1 MANCEQDGHIYG
13 HSGACV
19 FCGSAN
25 PTREAAIDNA
35 RRYVKLPTVDADS
48 KRIIMGLLE
57 RIDGCRCDCVN
68 CVTGNHEGCYY
79 RPSVCPVIFAQR
91 DMQRCEGRYPVPAT
105 SPPRNEPFD
114 VTYRCSLPKGHDG
127 PHRSEP

>member
-1 MANCEQDGHIYG
+1 MACD
-13 HSGACV
+13 
-19 FCGSAN
+19 CGSPN
-25 PTREAAIDNA
+25 CPERHGISLRPRTHDSEAIENA
-35 RRYVKLPTVDADS
+35 RRYVKLPTVDSDS
-48 KRIIMGLLE
+48 KRIIAGLLE
-57 RIDGCRCDCVN
+57 KIDGCRCDCVN